1 MERCNMTY
9 GDVIKGLVREVRLRL
24 EYMLIPD
31 IRKVILNVAW
41 ENDVD
46 ECDLLYM
53 YGQVMGLEYSY
64 DKCAR
69 ILAA

>member
-1 MERCNMTY
+1 MTY
-9 GDVIKGLVREVRLRL
+9 GDMVKGLMREVCLRL

-31 IRKVILNVAW
+31 IRLVIKNVAW

-64 DKCAR
+64 DKCER
-69 ILAA
+69 MLAA